1 MKMALDNASGVN
13 IVKSYEPGRVQIR
26 EQYFNTSLIVLPG
39 RLFPAWEP
47 RRAQQLRAA
56 DFQPI
61 LDLDQHPEIV
71 ILGTGE
77 CQVFPEMGVFA
88 TLMDLG
94 IGFEVMNNGAACR
107 TYNILLAENRR
118 AALALILSDEAR

>member
-13 IVKSYEPGRVQIR
+13 TIRSYEPGRVQIR
-26 EQYFNTSLIVLPG
+26 ERHFTSSLIVLPKQ
-39 RLFPAWEP
+39 LLTDWQP
-47 RRAQQLRAA
+47 RRAEQLRAV

-61 LDLDQHPEIV
+61 LALDQHPEIV

-77 CQVFPEMGVFA
+77 TQEFPDMGVFA
-88 TLMDLG
+88 TLMDLC

-107 TYNILLAENRR
+107 TYNILLAEDRR
-118 AALALILSDEAR
+118 AALALILSDEAH